1 MGAMQLVLRET
12 YHQTGLANIGSA
24 QMQVAGHSLDEMRHQ
39 IDITGQSLDD
49 ITGRELEPTY
59 FKLRCIKSKNV
70 HYLERYE
77 SKDDTSPVSD
87 LHIYEGKIYTREAE
101 HHQLFV
107 LSGPDAEGLAKDIEG
122 ISDYH
127 RLSQSKVTWSLLLQ
141 FEDNDARS
149 TWRAAL
155 KALGIKIKVIK
166 STKVN

>member
-1 MGAMQLVLRET
+1 MGRSLVEERAEKT
-12 YHQTGLANIGSA
+12 N
-24 QMQVAGHSLDEMRHQ
+24 DESY
-39 IDITGQSLDD
+39 IS
-49 ITGRELEPTY
+49 GRKLEKTY
-59 FKLRCIKSKNV
+59 FKLRSTKSRNV
-70 HYLERYE
+70 HNLERYE
-77 SKDDTSPVSD
+77 NKDDASPVSD
-87 LHIYEGKIYTREAE
+87 LPIHNREIYTREAE

-155 KALGIKIKVIK
+155 KARGIKIKVIK
-166 STKVN
+166 SKKVN